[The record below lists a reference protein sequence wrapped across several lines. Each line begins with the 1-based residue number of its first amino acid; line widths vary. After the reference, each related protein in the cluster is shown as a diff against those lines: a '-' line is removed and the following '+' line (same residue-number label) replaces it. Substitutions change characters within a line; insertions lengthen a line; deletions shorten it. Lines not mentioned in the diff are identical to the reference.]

1 MRLDQPAERRAWER
15 LGETIDHR
23 LLENLGRTLGV
34 IFDDTLPESKEA
46 FGEIAS
52 FFGAHLGK

>member
-1 MRLDQPAERRAWER
+1 MRANPTRRSSSD
-15 LGETIDHR
+15 G
-23 LLENLGRTLGV
+23 
-34 IFDDTLPESKEA
+34 TLPESKEA

>member
-1 MRLDQPAERRAWER
+1 MEAVLQVYESESHAQYQA
-15 LGETIDHR
+15 
-23 LLENLGRTLGV
+23 
-34 IFDDTLPESKEA
+34 DDTAPESKEA